1 MPLVFPARLFW
12 YLAAAAAAGLLLYL
26 TAPILSPFLFSA
38 ILAYICLPLV
48 DRLARKLP
56 RWLAVAI
63 VLALLITALC
73 VLLLILVPMVEQQ
86 FGSLLRKI
94 PDYLEWARARLL
106 PWLSGTLGI
115 ELDLDLAHARR
126 VITDSFG
133 TDKEVVK
140 NLLPRLTSGGAVLI
154 GFFTAVLLVPVVLFY
169 FLRDWHQIV
178 RRLDE
183 LIPLRLHP
191 AAVSIAGEID
201 RVLGEFL
208 RGQISVM
215 LIMSVYYT
223 VALWLAGLEYALPI
237 GILSGLLVFVPYLG
251 ALTGLL
257 LGTLAGFNQ
266 FDSFSGLIGVWAA
279 FGIGQAV
286 EGTVVTPWLVG
297 DRIGLHP
304 LAVIFALL
312 VFGHLFGFFG
322 VLLALPVSAALLV
335 VLRHLRSTLPRQR
348 PLQGLMKQ
356 LALTLAPPPEPSLD
370 NFYPGRNVELVTAL
384 RGLADG
390 ISAERF
396 FYLWGEPGC
405 GRSHLLRAMAGAFS
419 ARNVATVYVG
429 PGSALPPADPA
440 LRALAVDDVDKLQPS
455 AQAAFFNPVQLG
467 SREAGHRA
475 CRRKPA
481 ARRSWPCDRTWSR
494 AWVGGWYTRC
504 MRWQTRKRSQ
514 RSSGM
519 PLPGLSTFPMVWP
532 NTCFGTFA
540 ATCRRS

>member
-1 MPLVFPARLFW
+1 MSPVFPARLFW

-63 VLALLITALC
+63 VLALLIMALC
-73 VLLLILVPMVEQQ
+73 LLVLILVPMVEQQ
-86 FGSLLRKI
+86 FGSLLQKI

-126 VITDSFG
+126 AITDSLHA
-133 TDKEVVK
+133 DKEVYK
-140 NLLPRLTSGGAVLI
+140 SLLPKITSGGAVLI

-169 FLRDWHQIV
+169 FLRDWHLIV

-183 LIPLRLHP
+183 MIPRRLHP
-191 AAVSIAGEID
+191 AAVGIAGEVD

-215 LIMSVYYT
+215 LIMSAYYT
-223 VALWLAGLEYALPI
+223 AALWLAGLEYALPI

-266 FDSFSGLIGVWAA
+266 FDGVSGLVGVWAA
-279 FGIGQAV
+279 FGIGQVV

-304 LAVIFALL
+304 VAVIFALL

-335 VLRHLRSTLPRQR
+335 VLRHLRQHY
-348 PLQGLMKQ
+348 
-356 LALTLAPPPEPSLD
+356 LASDLYKA
-370 NFYPGRNVELVTAL
+370 
-384 RGLADG
+384 
-390 ISAERF
+390 
-396 FYLWGEPGC
+396 
-405 GRSHLLRAMAGAFS
+405 
-419 ARNVATVYVG
+419 
-429 PGSALPPADPA
+429 
-440 LRALAVDDVDKLQPS
+440 
-455 AQAAFFNPVQLG
+455 
-467 SREAGHRA
+467 
-475 CRRKPA
+475 
-481 ARRSWPCDRTWSR
+481 
-494 AWVGGWYTRC
+494 
-504 MRWQTRKRSQ
+504 
-514 RSSGM
+514 
-519 PLPGLSTFPMVWP
+519 
-532 NTCFGTFA
+532 
-540 ATCRRS
+540 